1 MSRPTLVKPVVGRIL
16 RHYLQPVKESMRGL
30 RVYVSGSVQTMGG
43 KAAVKVGIVGHPV
56 EI

>member
-1 MSRPTLVKPVVGRIL
+1 MSRPTLVKPVVVRIL